1 MNVLITGGAG
11 FIGSNIANKLCED
24 PEITRIFIIDNLVN
38 GDPKNLVKSDK
49 IFLMRGDICDFELVN
64 EICERIDVICHQ
76 AAWGSVPKSMEIPK
90 DYMLNNVCGFMNIVE
105 AAKNN
110 NIKKIIYAS
119 SSSVYGDDPAEYKKE
134 TVIGKP
140 LSPYALSKRMD
151 EMIARQS
158 NEIYGINFYGLRY
171 FNVFGENQKW
181 DSEYSAVIP
190 KFIKSIVDGESPIIY
205 GDGTQSRDF
214 THVKNVVDFNI
225 HLIKNVNENGSFIF
239 NVAMGKTTSVNELY
253 RIIKDSLNS
262 DIEPIY
268 ESPRKGEIQ
277 NSLADINNSKSF
289 GYIPSIELEP
299 GLKMTI
305 DWFMEQ
311 KRK

>member
-214 THVKNVVDFNI
+214 NI